1 MWEACELCSQHRCFW
16 RAWNQIPQRN
26 VIQSN
31 NGPFRKSS
39 QEPFDNVAK
48 KLTCV
53 QRKRSWEKARLT
65 MAATK
70 HFFSF
75 FRDRKTMMLAKMFSL
90 PLTDACW
97 ASQNDFL
104 SSIVQTQ
111 ISREMLFKELFIL
124 LLLLLRAPLWKRFSF
139 IQRTLFNYTTA
150 IYDAMRLN
158 FSFHLPAE
166 YQRATTSGRE
176 KIEPDKNSYC
186 SRKKAFHHYSYSF
199 KDKRQIITD
208 VRRGNFL
215 EHYDKSSL
223 CK

>member
-31 NGPFRKSS
+31 YGPFRKSS

-70 HFFSF
+70 HF

-111 ISREMLFKELFIL
+111 ISREMLLKELFIL
-124 LLLLLRAPLWKRFSF
+124 LLLLLRAPLWKKIFFHSKDFVQLHNGDLRCNETQFF
-139 IQRTLFNYTTA
+139 I
-150 IYDAMRLN
+150 
-158 FSFHLPAE
+158 SP
-166 YQRATTSGRE
+166 SGR
-176 KIEPDKNSYC
+176 IPARHYQWMGKN
-186 SRKKAFHHYSYSF
+186 RA
-199 KDKRQIITD
+199 R
-208 VRRGNFL
+208 
-215 EHYDKSSL
+215 
-223 CK
+223 